1 MKGEDWEL
9 SERGE
14 GQFVEVVE
22 EMKRRVKVEL
32 DDMASDMYAD
42 IPGWI
47 ESDAWENLRI
57 ALVNGLSCKW
67 DKGMFGSHDL
77 QKIALTLV
85 EEHPSELQNA
95 AIVELQEQVKQLRQ
109 YITRLEERR

>member
-1 MKGEDWEL
+1 
-9 SERGE
+9 
-14 GQFVEVVE
+14 
-22 EMKRRVKVEL
+22 
-32 DDMASDMYAD
+32 
-42 IPGWI
+42 
-47 ESDAWENLRI
+47 
-57 ALVNGLSCKW
+57 
-67 DKGMFGSHDL
+67 MFGSHDL